1 MLKVAFVSA
10 NGGVGKTALTANIA
24 SLLARRGQPVL
35 ALDFD
40 PNNLLG
46 LHFGLTPD
54 EGDGFAA
61 RSVNGGAWQQAAF
74 SNAEGVR
81 FVPFGELDE
90 AQRAAFAEG
99 LGENPAWLRN
109 RIDQIDMPANALTLI
124 DTPRLPSIYAQQAIA
139 AADIVIAVVAADASC
154 YAKLPALRRSIA
166 SSAKL
171 DAAHYV
177 VNFADAAR
185 RLHNDIVALL
195 RLDLG
200 ERLLPYFI
208 HHDEAVP
215 ESLASNRCLADY
227 APHGQAAHDLQGL
240 ASWLLEH
247 AASRQT
253 PT

>member
-10 NGGVGKTALTANIA
+10 NGGVGKTALTANLA

-46 LHFGLTPD
+46 LHFGLMPD
-54 EGDGFAA
+54 EADGIAA
-61 RSVNGGAWQQAAF
+61 RSINGGAWQQAAF
-74 SNAEGVR
+74 SNTEGVR
-81 FVPFGELDE
+81 FLPFGELDE
-90 AQRAAFAEG
+90 AQRASFG
-99 LGENPAWLRN
+99 DRLGENPLWLRS
-109 RIDQIDMPANALTLI
+109 RIDQVDMPENALALI

-154 YAKLPALRRSIA
+154 YAKLPALRRNIA
-166 SSAKL
+166 NSGKLKSAY
-171 DAAHYV
+171 YV

-185 RLHNDIVALL
+185 RLHNDIIALL
-195 RLDLG
+195 RMDLG

-215 ESLASNRCLADY
+215 ESLASNRGLADY
-227 APHGQAAHDLQGL
+227 APRGQAAHDLQGL
-240 ASWLLEH
+240 AAWLLERS
-247 AASRQT
+247 AT
-253 PT
+253 PKALA